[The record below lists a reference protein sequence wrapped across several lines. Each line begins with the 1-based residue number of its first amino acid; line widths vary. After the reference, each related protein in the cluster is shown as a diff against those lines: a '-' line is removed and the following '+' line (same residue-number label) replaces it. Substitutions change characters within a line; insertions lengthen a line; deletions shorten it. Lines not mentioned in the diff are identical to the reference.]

1 MVGERRWGLKVAGF
15 LTVAV
20 LVGVGGWQGYERFL
34 GEAQA
39 LDGRLFEVPHF
50 KCYVITPGT
59 ALNEPVRL
67 GDQFHPVTTP
77 EASGPVSS
85 TEGGESVV
93 VRSPQLVCTPV
104 TAKCRTFDGTERCE
118 FFEQP
123 PTIGG
128 ARDHLKCYQV
138 TPSAPPV
145 NQKVTMFDQF
155 HEETGPPP
163 LGSTIPQGGESVT
176 VRTAQFLCTPAQKC
190 IAGQPCG
197 FADGGGE

>member
-67 GDQFHPVTTP
+67 GDQFHPITP
-77 EASGPVSS
+77 DGSALVPS

-93 VRSPQLVCTPV
+93 IRAPQLVWTPV
-104 TAKCRTFDGTERCE
+104 AAKCRTRDGTER
-118 FFEQP
+118 
-123 PTIGG
+123 
-128 ARDHLKCYQV
+128 
-138 TPSAPPV
+138 
-145 NQKVTMFDQF
+145 
-155 HEETGPPP
+155 
-163 LGSTIPQGGESVT
+163 
-176 VRTAQFLCTPAQKC
+176 
-190 IAGQPCG
+190 
-197 FADGGGE
+197 